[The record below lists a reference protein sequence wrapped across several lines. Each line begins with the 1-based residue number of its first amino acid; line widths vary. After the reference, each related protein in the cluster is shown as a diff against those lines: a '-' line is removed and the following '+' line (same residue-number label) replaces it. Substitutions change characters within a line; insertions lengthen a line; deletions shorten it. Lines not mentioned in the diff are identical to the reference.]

1 MSAMGPADIGAYGD
15 AFVGLFESADDIYV
29 FVKDAERRFVA
40 CTTPFARLLGFHRP
54 QQVIGLRDE
63 EISPEYLAE
72 HYRENDETLLRTAGR
87 LTDAVELVRN
97 VDGSYDWFL
106 TTKSAVVGEDGAAIG
121 IVGQTRPLAE
131 RRQTTD
137 GIRGLA
143 GAIELI
149 STGYADP
156 LSVDDLAAAVS
167 MSPSNFTRVFRA
179 HFGTT
184 PHQYLRQVRIMA
196 ASDLLSTTGLPLSTI
211 ASRTGFYDSSHL
223 ARTFREDR
231 GMTPAAY
238 RRSSAGR

>member
-1 MSAMGPADIGAYGD
+1 MSEMGGVGIGSYGR
-15 AFVGLFESADDIYV
+15 AFVKLFESADDIYV
-29 FVKDAERRFVA
+29 FVKDADRRFVA
-40 CTTPFARLLGFHRP
+40 CTTPFARLLGFHRS
-54 QQVIGLRDE
+54 QQVVGLRDE
-63 EISPEYLAE
+63 ELSPEYLAE
-72 HYRENDETLLRTAGR
+72 HYRENDESILRTAGR

-106 TTKSAVVGEDGAAIG
+106 TTKSAVVDDDGVAIG

-149 STGYADP
+149 STRYADP
-156 LSVDDLAAAVS
+156 ISVDDLAAAVA

-196 ASDLLSTTGLPLSTI
+196 ASDLLSTTELPLSAI
-211 ASRTGFYDSSHL
+211 ATRTGFYDSSHL

-231 GMTPAAY
+231 GMTPAVY
-238 RRSSAGR
+238 RRSSTAR